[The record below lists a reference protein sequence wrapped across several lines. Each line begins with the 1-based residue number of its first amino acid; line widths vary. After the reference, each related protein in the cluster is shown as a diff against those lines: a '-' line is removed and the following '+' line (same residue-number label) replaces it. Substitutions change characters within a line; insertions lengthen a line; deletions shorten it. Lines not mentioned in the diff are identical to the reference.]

1 MHFFALAC
9 AKNVSRFHIGGFS
22 VREAGVITDGEGA
35 LCSEGSLYA
44 VDDEQGVV
52 RFGEMSCGV
61 VKRALQA
68 LSGLALAHNG
78 FHVPAEMLQ

>member
-1 MHFFALAC
+1 MPAHHRGGIQIKHALLC
-9 AKNVSRFHIGGFS
+9 VSMRKKNVSRFHIGGFS

-35 LCSEGSLYA
+35 LCAEGSLYA

-61 VKRALQA
+61 VK
-68 LSGLALAHNG
+68 
-78 FHVPAEMLQ
+78 